1 MIRSGSKP
9 PEESKQ
15 SKSDIKK
22 VLCKSFAT
30 NDKVTKIASLASN
43 FDNQES
49 YQQNYS
55 TKGKQDREI
64 EDFQILY
71 KGGNKLE
78 PKEIKYFFTRK
89 GIHVYDFNEKGNY
102 QNGFNSGTLSFKVR
116 KNEDPTYNSKLKEI
130 NDKID
135 KLGMKLVQSKKNTKK
150 PITDIDPSRTYAA
163 KNEVSQKLQQERRA
177 IKPAE

>member
-1 MIRSGSKP
+1 LIRSGSRP

-15 SKSDIKK
+15 SKNDVKK

-30 NDKVTKIASLASN
+30 NDKITKIASLASS
-43 FDNQES
+43 FDNKES
-49 YQQNYS
+49 YKHNYS
-55 TKGKQDREI
+55 TREKQDREI
-64 EDFQILY
+64 EDFQIVY

-78 PKEIKYFFTRK
+78 TKEIKYFFTRK

-116 KNEDPTYNSKLKEI
+116 KNEDPSYNSKLREI
-130 NDKID
+130 NEKID
-135 KLGMKLVQSKKNTKK
+135 KLGMKLVQFKKNTKK
-150 PITDIDPSRTYAA
+150 PITDLNPTRTSNA
-163 KNEVSQKLQQERRA
+163 KNEVSHKIQQERRT